1 MKAHLLLQQIQRLVT
16 IIGRERKALDAH
28 RELTRKIANDPR
40 SPYAQQAQAILAKDQ
55 ALMAANQPDQAVIE
69 SLGKVV
75 KVTGGASRLR
85 RRNTPP
91 PRSPDWLDRIGDW
104 LF

>member
-1 MKAHLLLQQIQRLVT
+1 MKAHLLLQQIQRLVA

-40 SPYAQQAQAILAKDQ
+40 SPYAQQARAILARDQ
-55 ALMAANQPDQAVIE
+55 ALMAANQPDQVAIEALGDAAQAVARPAQTTQHR
-69 SLGKVV
+69 S
-75 KVTGGASRLR
+75 
-85 RRNTPP
+85 PP

-104 LF
+104 FL